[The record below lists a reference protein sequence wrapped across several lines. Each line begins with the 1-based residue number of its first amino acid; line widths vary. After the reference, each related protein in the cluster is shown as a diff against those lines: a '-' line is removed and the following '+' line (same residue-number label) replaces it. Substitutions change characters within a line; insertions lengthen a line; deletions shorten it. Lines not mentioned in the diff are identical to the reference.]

1 MPVGA
6 EVGMGQIMETDSVVF
21 PDPSPA
27 PWVPGPTL
35 ELKPRQVKDKGN
47 IWPPSAPLLT
57 VILTGHVKSANELQ
71 PKAAGYKAKLVQLF
85 Y

>member
-6 EVGMGQIMETDSVVF
+6 EVGMVQITETVYC
-21 PDPSPA
+21 PPQPLHHGL
-27 PWVPGPTL
+27 WGPTL

-47 IWPPSAPLLT
+47 VWPPSAPLLT
-57 VILTGHVKSANELQ
+57 VILTDHLKSANELQ
-71 PKAAGYKAKLVQLF
+71 LKAAGYKAKPVQLF